1 MRLLSIPGGL
11 CVVFTASIA
20 MGQPQ
25 PAGAAPAGD
34 PAAAASPSPA
44 GETNPS
50 AASPAPADGAASAEA
65 AATGTEATPA
75 AAATPATDAAPA
87 ALPPI
92 PSWRLVLNNLF
103 VVRYNP
109 LGLED
114 QIRFGV
120 QKRLYESE
128 RPIAR
133 DNFVHLGIYPKIN
146 PAYIK
151 VGPSLEIQPLTIFNL
166 RAAFEYMQLFSTF
179 GMLQSFSSPAA
190 EHSETAL
197 NSYRD
202 NKLNYA
208 TGGMHFMLD
217 PFFQIALGPIA
228 VRNKLRIEYWKM
240 GVKPP
245 AGETHRVWYDTE
257 LDTLVPAD
265 GWIIANELDV
275 LYVLR
280 RKWQLA
286 AGVRYVTV
294 QPLYSDRQ
302 FATAAD
308 RTAFEDNGD
317 FAGNAS
323 HRIGPIAAFTFFD
336 DGYTAFN
343 KPTILLI
350 ANWYLKH
357 RNRAGKRDCV
367 DITGQCGA
375 SQGIPYLAL
384 GFAFQSDFLK

>member
-1 MRLLSIPGGL
+1 VAL
-11 CVVFTASIA
+11 
-20 MGQPQ
+20 GQPQ
-25 PAGAAPAGD
+25 PAA
-34 PAAAASPSPA
+34 
-44 GETNPS
+44 
-50 AASPAPADGAASAEA
+50 PAPATPPADVAAPPTPPASPPPT
-65 AATGTEATPA
+65 AATAT
-75 AAATPATDAAPA
+75 TTAAPETA
-87 ALPPI
+87 AIPPPSAPPPI

-103 VVRYNP
+103 VFRYNP

-151 VGPSLEIQPLTIFNL
+151 IGPSLDFQPLSVFNL
-166 RAAFEYMQLFSTF
+166 RVAAEYMQLFSSF
-179 GMLQSFSSPAA
+179 GMLQSFASPAA

-197 NSYRD
+197 NANRD
-202 NKLNYA
+202 AKLNYA
-208 TGGMHFMLD
+208 TGGLHVMMD

-228 VRNKLRIEYWKM
+228 LRNKLRIEYWKM
-240 GVKPP
+240 TMKPP

-257 LDTLVPAD
+257 LDTLVPSD
-265 GWIIANELDV
+265 GWILADELDV
-275 LYVLR
+275 LFVLK

-286 AGVRYVTV
+286 AGARYVTV
-294 QPLYSDRQ
+294 QPIYSDRQ

-317 FAGNAS
+317 FGGNTS

-357 RNRAGKRDCV
+357 RNRAGKRPCV
-367 DITGQCGA
+367 DITGECG
-375 SQGIPYLAL
+375 SSVGLPYIAL
-384 GFAFQSDFLK
+384 GFSFQSDFLK